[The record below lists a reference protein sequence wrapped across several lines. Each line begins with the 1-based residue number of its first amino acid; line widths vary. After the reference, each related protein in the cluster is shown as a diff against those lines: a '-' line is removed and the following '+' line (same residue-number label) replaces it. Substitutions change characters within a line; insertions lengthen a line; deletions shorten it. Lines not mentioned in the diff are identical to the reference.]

1 MKRDDP
7 RVTDLRAYR
16 REKQRAEERARR
28 APPPTAPGRERMLG
42 GRPRAGLILAAVAA
56 VLAALWLLPALF

>member
-16 REKQRAEERARR
+16 REKQRARDRARR
-28 APPPTAPGRERMLG
+28 APPAAPPGSQRLLG
-42 GRPRAGLILAAVAA
+42 GRPRAGLILAAVVAA
-56 VLAALWLLPALF
+56 MLALWLVPALL

>member
-16 REKQRAEERARR
+16 REKQRARDRARR
-28 APPPTAPGRERMLG
+28 SPPPAQPGSQSFLG
-42 GRPRAGLILAAVAA
+42 GRPRAGLILAAVVA
-56 VLAALWLLPALF
+56 VMLALWLAPALL

>member
-16 REKQRAEERARR
+16 REKQRADERARR
-28 APPPTAPGRERMLG
+28 APPPPKAGSQGFLG
-42 GRPRAGLILAAVAA
+42 GRPRAGLILAAVVA
-56 VLAALWLLPALF
+56 VLLALWLLPALL